1 MKEKDKIQFFD
12 TSGLS
17 VTENI
22 RQRCNAEY
30 VQKALEKRL
39 PDEHFRVTS
48 VSINET
54 GRYEAKVNWLVKL
67 LWNNG
72 KVKGLPAYCEVLI
85 EHCTGQETENIIVW
99 SPLAWNDR
107 FAGTAGGGTCTG
119 GVSQITQ
126 PNNGQRG
133 WTVPFAVING
143 FTAATCDA
151 GNEKYGSN
159 WAVDEN
165 GKLVFERIENWR
177 ANATHHMTVFGKA
190 VA

>member
-1 MKEKDKIQFFD
+1 MKEKDKIHFFD
-12 TSGLS
+12 TLGLS

-72 KVKGLPAYCEVLI
+72 KVEGLPAYCEVLI

-99 SPLAWNDR
+99 
-107 FAGTAGGGTCTG
+107 
-119 GVSQITQ
+119 
-126 PNNGQRG
+126 
-133 WTVPFAVING
+133 
-143 FTAATCDA
+143 
-151 GNEKYGSN
+151 
-159 WAVDEN
+159 
-165 GKLVFERIENWR
+165 
-177 ANATHHMTVFGKA
+177 
-190 VA
+190 